1 MRELKNKENKMKNL
15 KNLLVGI
22 LLAVIVIAVGA
33 SAYNA
38 YASPD
43 AKTAA
48 APDTAIQSGNG
59 NGGNGNANSNQN
71 GDGTGI
77 TGIPASDLN
86 AEETAALLFM
96 REEEK
101 LARDV
106 YNALYAVWGQP
117 TFQNIAASEQAHM
130 DEVKLLLDRYGLTD
144 PALVPGQFTDANLQ
158 ALYNQLT
165 AQGSVSL
172 ADALKVGAAIEEI
185 DILDLQTRLPK
196 TDNADI
202 QWVFNNLLT
211 GSYNHLKAFTGA
223 LTQQTGEVYLPQY
236 LSADVY
242 QGIIAG
248 SMGSGNQ
255 GGNGN
260 GANGQGNGGANV
272 QGGQS
277 AQGQAGSGVP
287 QANVT
292 NVTTVHGVVNSFDLM
307 GMSLTLDDGT
317 SLYVQLGNSRYSQ
330 SIGFAP
336 AVGEGVTVTG
346 FPGDQ
351 GLYSAISVTMDSTGV
366 TYTFRSE
373 TGQPLWSG
381 GNGKGNGGRP

>member
-1 MRELKNKENKMKNL
+1 MKNL
-15 KNLLVGI
+15 KNLLIGI
-22 LLAVIVIAVGA
+22 LSAVIVIAVGA

-59 NGGNGNANSNQN
+59 NGHGGNGNANGGQN
-71 GDGTGI
+71 GGTGI

-86 AEETAALLFM
+86 DEEIAALLFM

-117 TFQNIAASEQAHM
+117 TFQNIAASEQMHM

-144 PALVPGQFTDANLQ
+144 PALAPGQFTDANLQ
-158 ALYNQLT
+158 ALYDQLT

-172 ADALKVGAAIEEI
+172 ADALKAGAAIEEI
-185 DILDLQTRLPK
+185 DILDLQNRLTQ

-202 QWVFNNLLT
+202 QWVFNNLMNA
-211 GSYNHLKAFTGA
+211 SYNHLKAFTGA
-223 LTQQTGEVYLPQY
+223 LTQQTGQVYQPQY
-236 LSADVY
+236 LSADAY

-248 SMGSGNQ
+248 AMGNGNQ
-255 GGNGN
+255 GGKGN
-260 GANGQGNGGANV
+260 GNGGANI
-272 QGGQS
+272 QGGQP
-277 AQGQAGSGVP
+277 AQGQTGSGVP

-317 SLYVQLGNSRYSQ
+317 SLYVQLGNSRYNQ

-351 GLYSAISVTMDSTGV
+351 GLYSAISVTVDSTGV

-381 GNGKGNGGRP
+381 GNGRGNGSRP

>member
-1 MRELKNKENKMKNL
+1 MKNL
-15 KNLLVGI
+15 KHLLIGVLSAI
-22 LLAVIVIAVGA
+22 IVIAVGA

-43 AKTAA
+43 SKTAA
-48 APDTAIQSGNG
+48 APDTAIEPGNGNGNG
-59 NGGNGNANSNQN
+59 NGGDSNGYQN
-71 GDGTGI
+71 GDGIGI
-77 TGIPASDLN
+77 TTIPASDLSD
-86 AEETAALLFM
+86 EEKAGLLFM
-96 REEEK
+96 QEEEK

-106 YNALYAVWGQP
+106 YNALYALWGQP

-130 DEVKLLLDRYGLTD
+130 DEVKLLLDRYGLTA
-144 PALVPGQFTDANLQ
+144 PLLAAGQFTDTNLQ
-158 ALYNQLT
+158 ALYDQLT

-172 ADALKVGAAIEEI
+172 ADALKVGAAVEEI
-185 DILDLQTRLPK
+185 DILDLQNHLTQ

-202 QWVFNNLLT
+202 QWVYNNLLS
-211 GSYNHLKAFTGA
+211 GSYNHLKAFTSA
-223 LTQQTGEVYLPQY
+223 LLQTTGEVYQPQH

-242 QGIIAG
+242 QGIVAG
-248 SMGSGNQ
+248 SMGNGNQ
-255 GGNGN
+255 GGNGI
-260 GANGQGNGGANV
+260 GANGHGNGGVNGQAV
-272 QGGQS
+272 QTNPG
-277 AQGQAGSGVP
+277 AAGSGDP
-287 QANVT
+287 QANIT
-292 NVTTVHGVVNSFDLM
+292 GVTTIHGVVNSFDLM

-317 SLYVQLGNSRYSQ
+317 SLYVQLGNSRYNQ

-351 GLYSAISVTMDSTGV
+351 GLYSAISVTVDSTGV

-381 GNGKGNGGRP
+381 GNGRGNGGNGNRP